1 MVRVT
6 HARLPTM
13 RNLLLSAV
21 PLLVMALPGQD
32 PPPNRT
38 LTDLERAFEEQRI
51 ALMQAPGNQMQ
62 NFRNMI
68 GRHIAEVE
76 EFLAHEARG
85 NDRFNGRL
93 MLVDM
98 HMSLAQMDEAKS
110 ALLKMD
116 AEESPA
122 MILLVAAGFADQL
135 GLGDQR
141 GAWIDTAL
149 AKNTDFEEH
158 MEVARMLMTR
168 LVEVER
174 AQAIFD
180 SAMADAQDD
189 EQRAKVLWFQS
200 LATREREDLAE
211 GAYFEALEELGEKYP
226 DTYYGGIAVDRGV
239 AAEFRVGGR
248 PVPFTVNDLNGVA
261 VSLSDYQGKVLLL
274 YFWVSWLPACREL
287 NAALTVLS
295 ATHKEQGLEI
305 LGISLDGNRQALDQA
320 IAVDGCTWPQIY
332 DGRMWQSDLAL
343 RYIVE
348 ALPHLMVIGRDGTI
362 AAMNIYAED
371 PESIREFSDLVAGI
385 VEKGGE

>member
-6 HARLPTM
+6 LSRLPTM

-38 LTDLERAFEEQRI
+38 LTDLERAFEEQRM
-51 ALMQAPGNQMQ
+51 ALMQKPGNQMQ
-62 NFRNMI
+62 NFREMI
-68 GRHIAEVE
+68 TRHIAEVE
-76 EFLAHEARG
+76 QFLLHEARD

-98 HMSLAQMDEAKS
+98 HMSLAQIEEARG
-110 ALLKMD
+110 ALLKMNAD
-116 AEESPA
+116 ESPA
-122 MILLVAAGFADQL
+122 LILLVAADIADRL
-135 GLGDQR
+135 GLGEQR

-149 AKNTDFEEH
+149 AKNTEFEER
-158 MEVARMLMTR
+158 MEVARLLMTR
-168 LVEVER
+168 LVEVDR
-174 AQAIFD
+174 GQAIFD
-180 SAMADAQDD
+180 SAMEEAQDD

-211 GAYFEALEELGEKYP
+211 GAYFDALEELGEKHP

-248 PVPFTVNDLNGVA
+248 PIQFTVNDLNGQE

-274 YFWVSWLPACREL
+274 YFWVSWLPACRDV
-287 NAALTVLS
+287 NAALTKLG

-305 LGISLDGNRQALDQA
+305 LGISLDGDRQALDQA
-320 IAVDGCTWPQIY
+320 IALDGCTWPQIY
-332 DGRMWQSDLAL
+332 DGRMWQSELAL

-348 ALPHLMVIGRDGTI
+348 ALPYLMVIGRDGAI